1 MPLLNIFFS
10 FFAYF
15 LHGAVLRFVF
25 LTGLFGVMALLM
37 PILIGYVA
45 PFVLPI
51 SLTGAFQNQSAA
63 VWFFVDFFSL
73 GYGLPLMISAFVTR
87 FLIRRLPVIG

>member
-1 MPLLNIFFS
+1 MIMKFIFM
-10 FFAYF
+10 A
-15 LHGAVLRFVF
+15 
-25 LTGLFGVMALLM
+25 GLFGVMSVLI

-45 PFVLPI
+45 PWILPA

-73 GYGLPLMISAFVTR
+73 SYGLPLMISAFVTR

>member
-1 MPLLNIFFS
+1 MLRGVVLKFIFM
-10 FFAYF
+10 A
-15 LHGAVLRFVF
+15 
-25 LTGLFGVMALLM
+25 GLFGVMAVVV
-37 PILIGYVA
+37 PILISYVA
-45 PFVLPI
+45 PYILPA